1 MTLEVD
7 WSGWPLV
14 SARMTETPGA
24 AEDAPGAVLDLLRAA
39 LERGSGF
46 AVLVDV
52 GAFPERR
59 RIRAAVA
66 QLRAAKALR
75 PRLAEHCRG
84 LAMVVEGSAS
94 ELERRSR
101 TGRRFWGCPTLA
113 TNDAE
118 QARTWIAGQFDAA
131 AG

>member
-1 MTLEVD
+1 MALDVD
-7 WSGWPLV
+7 WSAWPLV
-14 SARMTETPGA
+14 LARMPETAGDG
-24 AEDAPGAVLDLLRAA
+24 EDVPGAVLDLLRAA

-52 GAFPERR
+52 GAFPDRR
-59 RIRAAVA
+59 RIRAAVTH
-66 QLRAAKALR
+66 LRAAKALR
-75 PRLAEHCRG
+75 PRLAERCRG

-101 TGRRFWGCPTLA
+101 SGRRFWGCPTLA
-113 TNDAE
+113 TNDVE
-118 QARTWIAGQFDAA
+118 QARSWIAGQVGAE

>member
-1 MTLEVD
+1 MTLDVD

-24 AEDAPGAVLDLLRAA
+24 AEDVPGAVLDLLRAA

-46 AVLVDV
+46 AVLVDI
-52 GAFPERR
+52 GAFPDRR

-75 PRLAEHCRG
+75 PRLAEQCRG
-84 LAMVVEGSAS
+84 LAMVAEGSER
-94 ELERRSR
+94 ELERRTR
-101 TGRRFWGCPTLA
+101 NGRRFWGCPTLA

-118 QARTWIAGQFDAA
+118 RARSWVAGRFDVE